1 MKYCCDSFKRSK
13 EIRLYR
19 PLLHYLRKVN
29 TLLTW
34 LIFPLIRRC
43 FESCLPAKK
52 VDCQNRPLDQ
62 QHRRNHK
69 DVCSKIIRTLQM
81 SLTGKRLLLAL

>member
-13 EIRLYR
+13 GIRLYR
-19 PLLHYLRKVN
+19 PLLHYLIKNKYVIN
-29 TLLTW
+29 
-34 LIFPLIRRC
+34 LIRRY

-52 VDCQNRPLDQ
+52 VDCRKRPLDQ
-62 QHRRNHK
+62 QHGSNHK
-69 DVCSKIIRTLQM
+69 DVCSKVIRTLQM